1 MTKGS
6 LAAQSSSLPS
16 TKSNA
21 TISKGSHHSSKT
33 NSFCMDVIWRSTVQV
48 ANAQRTYVSY
58 LKKYNLCDVKTGS
71 LDYVWEGGCTGWYAD
86 QGGCS
91 RVVSIVWLFGWNFRI
106 YILLREKF
114 WALVSSEIM
123 PSRYINIQHDRAYFS
138 VLPDCLPRFL
148 GFHHEK
154 FVQVGNRKIINIH
167 YLLPWPLAKNLC
179 KDKTLSVHS

>member
-21 TISKGSHHSSKT
+21 TISNGSHHSSKT

-123 PSRYINIQHDRAYFS
+123 PSMCINIQHDTEPILASSLIVYHDSS
-138 VLPDCLPRFL
+138 VSIMRNSCRSETAKSSIYITYYL
-148 GFHHEK
+148 GH
-154 FVQVGNRKIINIH
+154 
-167 YLLPWPLAKNLC
+167 
-179 KDKTLSVHS
+179 